1 MNPKNYKEGT
11 VTVIRKEYSPIRD
24 GNVFMG
30 EVKYV
35 VQNIV
40 ARSNEK
46 IKTKIGIEL
55 QRPSNIFNN
64 WCQAMNRDV
73 LFEIY

>member
-1 MNPKNYKEGT
+1 MYDPQNSKEET
-11 VTVIRKEYSPIRD
+11 RTVIRKACSPIRD

-40 ARSNEK
+40 ARSNGK
-46 IKTKIGIEL
+46 DK
-55 QRPSNIFNN
+55 N
-64 WCQAMNRDV
+64 
-73 LFEIY
+73 

>member
-1 MNPKNYKEGT
+1 MNPKNIKEGT
-11 VTVIRKEYSPIRD
+11 VTVIGKKYSPIRD

-40 ARSNEK
+40 ARSNGK
-46 IKTKIGIEL
+46 DK
-55 QRPSNIFNN
+55 N
-64 WCQAMNRDV
+64 
-73 LFEIY
+73 

>member
-1 MNPKNYKEGT
+1 MNPKNSKEGT
-11 VTVIRKEYSPIRD
+11 VTVIRKEYSPIRH

-40 ARSNEK
+40 ARSNGK
-46 IKTKIGIEL
+46 DK
-55 QRPSNIFNN
+55 N
-64 WCQAMNRDV
+64 
-73 LFEIY
+73 

>member
-40 ARSNEK
+40 ARSNGK
-46 IKTKIGIEL
+46 DK
-55 QRPSNIFNN
+55 N
-64 WCQAMNRDV
+64 
-73 LFEIY
+73 

>member
-1 MNPKNYKEGT
+1 MYRKSYVILQVQRMNPKNYKEGT

-30 EVKYV
+30 EEKYV

-40 ARSNEK
+40 ARSNGK
-46 IKTKIGIEL
+46 DK
-55 QRPSNIFNN
+55 N
-64 WCQAMNRDV
+64 
-73 LFEIY
+73 